1 MIYISKQELTD
12 IIKNNKVHYS
22 YTYDIKIFYEGK
34 KGPTFFNER
43 KKACSIAVVNIRNKP
58 VVVYLPLTIPYKN
71 KNFPVIYNP
80 QLKK

>member
-34 KGPTFFNER
+34 KGPTFLMKEKSMQYCCSKY
-43 KKACSIAVVNIRNKP
+43 KK
-58 VVVYLPLTIPYKN
+58 
-71 KNFPVIYNP
+71 
-80 QLKK
+80 